1 MDDPEDEQDL
11 IGIEHVVHHAVVA
24 DPQPVE
30 GAAGAMHR
38 LHGLPLDSADPCSVL
53 RQFLERARQTSG
65 NLGSELPERLR
76 GAGAK
81 LDAVRVQVSSE
92 RLTVRPLA

>member
-24 DPQPVE
+24 DSQPVE
-30 GAAGAMHR
+30 GVAGAMHG
-38 LHGLPLDSADPCSVL
+38 LHDLPLDSADPCSVL
-53 RQFLERARQTSG
+53 RQFLERARQTSAG
-65 NLGSELPERLR
+65 LGSELPERLR
-76 GAGAK
+76 CGGAE

-92 RLTVRPLA
+92 RLTVRPSA